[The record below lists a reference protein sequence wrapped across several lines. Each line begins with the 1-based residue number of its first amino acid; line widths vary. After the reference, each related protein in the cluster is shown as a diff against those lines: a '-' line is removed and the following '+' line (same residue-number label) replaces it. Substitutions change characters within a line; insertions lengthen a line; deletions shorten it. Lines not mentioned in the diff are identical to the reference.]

1 MRGWWLPT
9 LLACMAHG
17 AFSVL
22 PVQIGTP
29 NKVKKPDVTFQF
41 SPPPPPPAAEPPK
54 VTPPPKPRPLKKL
67 KKRVVTK
74 PPPPP
79 PEPKEEPEEEPVED
93 IAEQEPD
100 EKQATPQAPI
110 QAKTVEQKP
119 RAKFDLRAYGKQIH
133 QLVIQHRRYPRA
145 ARRLGLEGKVLVKI
159 SVQRN
164 GQLAEDP
171 IIYQSSGQNVLD
183 KEALRMVRAATP
195 LLPLPNEFEKDAAS
209 LVIPVQFSLRD

>member
-17 AFSVL
+17 AFSIL
-22 PVQIGTP
+22 PVQIGAP
-29 NKVKKPDVTFQF
+29 KKAKQPDVTFQF
-41 SPPPPPPAAEPPK
+41 SPPPPPPAAEPPEL
-54 VTPPPKPRPLKKL
+54 TPPPKPKPFKKL
-67 KKRVVTK
+67 KKRVVAK

-79 PEPKEEPEEEPVED
+79 PEPQEEPDEEPVED
-93 IAEQEPD
+93 IAEQAPD
-100 EKQATPQAPI
+100 ESPATPQAPV
-110 QAKTVEQKP
+110 QAERTVQKTKP
-119 RAKFDLRAYGKQIH
+119 KFDLRAYGKQIH
-133 QLVIQHRRYPRA
+133 QLVIKHRRYPRA
-145 ARRLGLEGKVLVKI
+145 ARRLGLEGKVLIKI
-159 SVQRN
+159 SVLRN

-171 IIYQSSGQNVLD
+171 IIYQSSGQKVLD